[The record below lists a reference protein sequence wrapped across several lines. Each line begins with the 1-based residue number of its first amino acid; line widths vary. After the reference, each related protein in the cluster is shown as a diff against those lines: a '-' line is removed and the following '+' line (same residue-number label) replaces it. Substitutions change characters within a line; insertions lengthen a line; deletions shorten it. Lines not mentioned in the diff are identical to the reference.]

1 MAAMT
6 KKKELIFSG
15 TVTVLTAALLIRA
28 FMYPGESSQFPRFL
42 MVLQLVFSALLLAR
56 AIRLPAAA
64 GGSGAAGAGDAR
76 AAPKSGKDAVK
87 SLVVPFQVFVSAS
100 LYLIMIGFLG
110 YFTATAIFLCGTM
123 FWFGTRKPL
132 IIVSVT
138 AGFMLVIYALFV
150 LFIGVRLP
158 TGILI

>member
-6 KKKELIFSG
+6 KKKELIFSSV
-15 TVTVLTAALLIRA
+15 VTVLTAALLVRA

-42 MVLQLVFSALLLAR
+42 MVLQLVFSALLLVR

-64 GGSGAAGAGDAR
+64 GASKSAKAAA
-76 AAPKSGKDAVK
+76 K

-100 LYLIMIGFLG
+100 LYLIMISFLG
-110 YFTATAIFLCGTM
+110 YFVATAIFLCGTM

-132 IIVSVT
+132 LIVSVS

-158 TGILI
+158 AGILI